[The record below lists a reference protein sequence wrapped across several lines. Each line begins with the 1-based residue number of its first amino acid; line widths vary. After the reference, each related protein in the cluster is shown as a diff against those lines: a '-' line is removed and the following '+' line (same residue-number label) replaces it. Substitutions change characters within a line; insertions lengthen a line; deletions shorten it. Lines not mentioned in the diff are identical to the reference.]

1 MSTVPFGRQ
10 KRLPSDI
17 ERELPWNQEAERLVL
32 GTVLIDNG
40 ALGAVREALDPADFF
55 LPEHKRIFLAMQM
68 MAEGGTPIEALTL
81 LDRLRSDG
89 VTDPMIG
96 PLIGSLMD
104 GVARVTNLPHY
115 IEIVREQSRRRQII
129 VAVYRVGQDARDQFI
144 KADDLAAQ
152 LDSFTRKIITGKLRN
167 SLPAHDLADVL
178 AMDVS
183 PVEYALYP
191 ILPIKG
197 IGMLYAMRGAGK
209 TFFSLEVAYSI
220 ALGAEKCFAWDVPK
234 KRPVR
239 YVDGEMDVETLQER
253 LREIAGG
260 HKADGKIQV
269 PDKNFFKL
277 ITPDLCKSHFMP
289 KINTKEGQLAI
300 EDHLS
305 PGDVVWLDNLA
316 SLCPV
321 SQEDET
327 GDWIMVQDW
336 FLRLRRNGITTM
348 FAHHAGKSGAQR
360 GSSVKEDVLNVVI
373 NLRRGD
379 GYQMEQ
385 QLCAEVHLEKVRGKA
400 AVGNAVQPFEVTL
413 RTDNGEAE
421 WLIRPLK
428 HLIEKRAFEMFASGM
443 KPNDV
448 ALDLRLSRYQVYRL
462 RQKFDAGTR
471 AENYEPGDN

>member
-1 MSTVPFGRQ
+1 MSSLPFSRQ
-10 KRLPSDI
+10 RRLPNEL
-17 ERELPWNQEAERLVL
+17 ERELPWNQEAERLIL
-32 GTVLIDNG
+32 AAILLDNSSLATVKDT
-40 ALGAVREALDPADFF
+40 LDPADFF

-68 MAEGGTPIEALTL
+68 MAEADTPIEAVTV

-89 VTDPMIG
+89 VEDKMIG
-96 PLIGSLMD
+96 PLLGSILD
-104 GVARVTNLPHY
+104 GVPRVANLPHY

-129 VAVYRVGQDARDQFI
+129 SHVWRAGQDARDQYV
-144 KADDLAAQ
+144 KSEDLLAQ
-152 LDSFTRKIITGKLRN
+152 LDNFTRKLIAGKLRN
-167 SLPAHDLADVL
+167 SLPAHDLVDVL
-178 AMDVS
+178 EMDVS
-183 PVEYALYP
+183 PIEHVLFP
-191 ILPIKG
+191 IFPVKG

-209 TFFSLEVAYSI
+209 TFFSLEMTYCI
-220 ALGAEKCFAWDVPK
+220 ALGVPK
-234 KRPVR
+234 CLGTWDIPKARRVR

-253 LREIAGG
+253 LREIARG
-260 HKADGKIQV
+260 HTNDGLPQK
-269 PDKNFFKL
+269 DFFKL
-277 ITPDLCKSHFMP
+277 ITPDLCKNHFMP
-289 KINTKEGQLAI
+289 KINTKEGQAAI

-305 PGDVVWLDNLA
+305 AGDVLWLDNLA

-336 FLRLRRNGITTM
+336 LLHLRRNGVTTM
-348 FAHHAGKSGAQR
+348 FAHHAGKSGTQR

-373 NLRRGD
+373 NLRRGE
-379 GYQMEQ
+379 GYQMED

-428 HLIEKRAFEMFASGM
+428 HLIEKRAYEMFASGM

-448 ALDLRLSRYQVYRL
+448 AQDLRLSRYQVYRL
-462 RQKFDAGTR
+462 RQKFDGGTR
-471 AENYEPGDN
+471 ADNYSPDEN